1 MYFEFDGINS
11 KKYKLEIESSNH
23 LSKPKK
29 KIELISIPGRTGD
42 LVIDDNSYENL
53 QINLECFIDADN
65 KYELKTL
72 VDEINK
78 WLYKNS
84 EYRSLIFEDGTKFLA
99 IPIDGIETDKLISDF
114 ADLKISFSCIPF
126 NSEEY

>member
-72 VDEINK
+72 VDEIHK